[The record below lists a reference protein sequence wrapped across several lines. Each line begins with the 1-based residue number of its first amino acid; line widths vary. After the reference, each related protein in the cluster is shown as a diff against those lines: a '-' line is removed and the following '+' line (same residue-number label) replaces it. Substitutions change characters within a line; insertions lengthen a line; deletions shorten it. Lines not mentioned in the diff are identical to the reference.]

1 MDLEIFLGPSRKI
14 ASICFNRA
22 SSVGL
27 LRMRCMLLVTMTK
40 VQIFASVGCDFSGPD
55 KKMCGIR
62 IPCQASR
69 WSKRAT
75 DRVGACD
82 CLVRSLLI
90 FQISLCFLPGGI
102 EGHQQKARAIRCSF
116 TDNKQI
122 VTAARNLVAV
132 L

>member
-1 MDLEIFLGPSRKI
+1 MDAACHHDKSADLLSLWDSTFQGLTRR
-14 ASICFNRA
+14 C
-22 SSVGL
+22 VG
-27 LRMRCMLLVTMTK
+27 
-40 VQIFASVGCDFSGPD
+40 SE
-55 KKMCGIR
+55 

-90 FQISLCFLPGGI
+90 FQISLSFLPWGI
-102 EGHQQKARAIRCSF
+102 EGHQQKAGAIRCSF